1 MKCNSEQIPL
11 NEILSLMKNSTSNS
25 SILICFGTR
34 PEVIKLA
41 SVIEE
46 LTAREISF
54 RTLFT
59 GQHDELFSDV
69 ADLIP
74 QPDMNLG
81 IMKAEQTAADVFGR
95 VVSEAAIIL
104 RREQPSLVIVQGDTS
119 TAAAVALTAFYE
131 EIPVGHVEAGLRTY
145 DIQAPWPEE
154 ANRQLISRVSHFHW
168 APTETAAENL
178 RKEGVS
184 NVLVTGNTIVDICSR
199 HDLPVSYGMKVLVTL
214 HRRENFGNRME
225 TLFRQ
230 LDELATKHR
239 DLEFIFP
246 MHPNPE
252 VQRHKDLLKNVNVVQ
267 PLQYRPLLKLL
278 SEARFVISDSGGIQE
293 ECAVFRKK
301 VLVCRDK
308 TERPEGVE
316 AGLAKM
322 VGADI
327 TGNFAWAND
336 SPEWEGENPY
346 GDGKAAER
354 IVNSIENISQD
365 EGH

>member
-1 MKCNSEQIPL
+1 VKDSPPKL
-11 NEILSLMKNSTSNS
+11 

-41 SVIEE
+41 PVVDE
-46 LTAREISF
+46 LMSRGISF

-59 GQHDELFSDV
+59 GQHDDLFEDV

-74 QPDMNLG
+74 EPDIYLG
-81 IMKAEQTAADVFGR
+81 VMERGQTPGDVFGR
-95 VVSEAAIIL
+95 VTTLVVPIL

-131 EIPVGHVEAGLRTY
+131 EISVGHVEAGLRTY
-145 DIQAPWPEE
+145 DLKAPWPEE
-154 ANRQLISRVSHFHW
+154 ANRQLISRVSHINW
-168 APTETAAENL
+168 APTETAARNL
-178 RKEGVS
+178 SNEGFS
-184 NVLVTGNTIVDICSR
+184 NVVVTGNTVIDSCSR
-199 HDLPVSYGMKVLVTL
+199 FDFPISYGNKVLVTL

-225 TLFRQ
+225 TMFRQ
-230 LDELATKHR
+230 LDELAVEQS
-239 DLEFIFP
+239 DLYLIFP

-252 VQRHKDLLKNVNVVQ
+252 VQRYKDLLRNVNVVQ
-267 PLQYRPLLKLL
+267 PLQYRPLLELL
-278 SEARFVISDSGGIQE
+278 SEVRFVISDSGGIQE
-293 ECAVFRKK
+293 ECAAFRKK

-316 AGLAKM
+316 AGLAKV
-322 VGADI
+322 VGTDI

-336 SPEWEGENPY
+336 SPEWTGENPY

-354 IVNSIENISQD
+354 IVTSIESNSQ
-365 EGH
+365 ERSR

>member
-1 MKCNSEQIPL
+1 MKCSLKQIPL
-11 NEILSLMKNSTSNS
+11 HDFFALMKNSAPNS

-54 RTLFT
+54 RSLFT

-74 QPDMNLG
+74 HPEMNLG
-81 IMKAEQTAADVFGR
+81 IMEVDQTSSDVFER
-95 VVSEAAIIL
+95 VVSEAAPIF
-104 RREQPSLVIVQGDTS
+104 RREQPNLVIVQGDTS
-119 TAAAVALTAFYE
+119 TAAAVAQAAFNE
-131 EIPVGHVEAGLRTY
+131 GISVGHVEAGLRTY
-145 DIQAPWPEE
+145 DLESPWPEE
-154 ANRQLISRVSHFHW
+154 QNRQLISKIALLNW

-178 RKEGVS
+178 RIEGVS
-184 NVLVTGNTIVDICSR
+184 NVVVTGNTIIDICSR
-199 HDLPVSYGMKVLVTL
+199 YDLPVSYGTKVLVTL
-214 HRRENFGNRME
+214 HRRENFGNRMK

-230 LDELATKHR
+230 LDELAAKHS

-252 VQRHKDLLKNVNVVQ
+252 VQRHRDLLRNVNVVQ
-267 PLQYRPLLKLL
+267 PLQYRLLLKLL

-293 ECAVFRKK
+293 ECAAFRKK

-316 AGLAKM
+316 ADLAKI
-322 VGADI
+322 VGTDI
-327 TGNFAWAND
+327 AGNFSWAND

-354 IVNSIENISQD
+354 IVDSIKNYNKLY
-365 EGH
+365 

>member
-1 MKCNSEQIPL
+1 
-11 NEILSLMKNSTSNS
+11 MKNSAPNS

-41 SVIEE
+41 SVIAE

-54 RTLFT
+54 RSLFT

-74 QPDMNLG
+74 HPDMNLG
-81 IMKAEQTAADVFGR
+81 IMEIDQTSSDVFER
-95 VVSEAAIIL
+95 VVSETAPIF
-104 RREQPSLVIVQGDTS
+104 RREKPNLVIVQGDTS
-119 TAAAVALTAFYE
+119 TAAAVAQAAFNE
-131 EIPVGHVEAGLRTY
+131 GISVGHVEAGLRTY
-145 DIQAPWPEE
+145 DLESPWPEE
-154 ANRQLISRVSHFHW
+154 QNRQLISKIALLNW

-178 RKEGVS
+178 RIEGVS
-184 NVLVTGNTIVDICSR
+184 NVVVTGNTIIDICSR
-199 HDLPVSYGMKVLVTL
+199 YDLPVSYGTKVLVTL
-214 HRRENFGNRME
+214 HRRENFGNRMK

-230 LDELATKHR
+230 LDELAAKHS

-252 VQRHKDLLKNVNVVQ
+252 VQGHRDLLRNVNVVQ

-316 AGLAKM
+316 ADLAKI
-322 VGADI
+322 VGTDI
-327 TGNFAWAND
+327 VGNFSWAND
-336 SPEWEGENPY
+336 TPEWEGENPY

-354 IVNSIENISQD
+354 IVDSIKNYNKLY
-365 EGH
+365 